1 MLKNLNF
8 VKMIFSMIW
17 FLIFIAIILALGIR
31 IYACVQ
37 KSKESGDTWDLKDKY
52 AAHDFGE

>member
-1 MLKNLNF
+1 
-8 VKMIFSMIW
+8 MIW

-31 IYACVQ
+31 IYVCVQ
-37 KSKESGDTWDLKDKY
+37 KSKEAGDTWDLKDKY

>member
-1 MLKNLNF
+1 
-8 VKMIFSMIW
+8 MIW

-37 KSKESGDTWDLKDKY
+37 KSKESGYTCNLKDKY